1 MQHADGQL
9 IMVFVSSSGVRI
21 HYEVEGRGPA
31 LVLHTGGGGDHRMWE
46 LAGYTR
52 ALEGYRKIL
61 IDQRGRG
68 RSDRPADQE
77 SHRMECFVDDV
88 NAVMDDAGVDSAG
101 FWGYSD
107 GSLVGMAFADAHPGR
122 LKALVGTGGV
132 PYLNLSELPK
142 PVDRQAE
149 IERIAGDGGV
159 MASLKRFMEREN
171 DRFPDPIYKNVA
183 ETDPRMNALDDVAW
197 MEWNGPR
204 AVCQKLRIPVL
215 LIAGEKEDLKGQTEK
230 IAAEIPNGRVIRLAG
245 MGHLGA
251 FYRNDVALSHALPFL
266 KEHLR

>member
-1 MQHADGQL
+1 
-9 IMVFVSSSGVRI
+9 MVFVSSSGVRI
-21 HYEVEGRGPA
+21 HYEVEGHGPA
-31 LVLHTGGGGDHRMWE
+31 LLLHTGAGGDLRMWE

-52 ALEGYRKIL
+52 ALEGFRKIL

-68 RSDRPADQE
+68 MSDRPADLE
-77 SHRMECFVDDV
+77 AHKIERFVDDI
-88 NAVMDDAGVDSAG
+88 NAVMVDAGIDSAG

-107 GSLVGMAFADAHPGR
+107 GILVGMAFEDAYPGR
-122 LKALVGTGGV
+122 LRVMLGTGGV

-142 PVDRQAE
+142 PADRQAE
-149 IERIAGDGGV
+149 INRIVREGGV

-171 DRFPDPIYKNVA
+171 DRFPDPIYKNVS
-183 ETDPRMNALDDVAW
+183 ETDPRMNALDDMAW

-215 LIAGEKEDLKGQTEK
+215 LLAGEKEDSKGQTEK
-230 IAAEIPNGRVIRLAG
+230 IAAELPNGRVIRLKG

-251 FYRNDVALSHALPFL
+251 FYRSDVALSHALPFL
-266 KEHLR
+266 ENNLAIS